1 MVAPWAA
8 QRSELD
14 DMLAPVGPLSF
25 PISPRWLQH
34 VVIHCYHEGMIRTQI
49 SLSEEQAERLRAWAA
64 ARGVSQASVMRQA
77 LDAYLERDDLS
88 RRLERARAAVGAFRS
103 GYRNTA
109 ECHDEVLDEA
119 FSS

>member
-1 MVAPWAA
+1 MY
-8 QRSELD
+8 R
-14 DMLAPVGPLSF
+14 
-25 PISPRWLQH
+25 
-34 VVIHCYHEGMIRTQI
+34 YHEGMIRTQI
-49 SLSEEQAERLRAWAA
+49 SLSKEQAERLRAWAA